1 MFSTMTPAKQ
11 RFENLEIWNISIEI
25 AKDVCCLADKLE
37 ELQLHKFSDYL
48 REICIRISNNIAEIS
63 STGSDK
69 EIIRFLMHTHLL
81 TLESENFITILYE
94 QKLVDSELKD
104 TLLQKLDGL
113 DNKILNFQQT
123 LNENFIVAR
132 SKT

>member
-1 MFSTMTPAKQ
+1 MIPAKR

-69 EIIRFLMHTHLL
+69 DIIRFLINAHLL
-81 TLESENFITILYE
+81 TLENENFIMILYK
-94 QKLVDSELKD
+94 QKLVDTEIKD
-104 TLLQKLDGL
+104 TLLQKLDDL
-113 DNKILNFQQT
+113 DNKILILQDAI
-123 LNENFIVAR
+123 NENFEDSGEI
-132 SKT
+132 K